1 MKKRDSEQWEQFV
14 AYGSPARRHMTE
26 LIARGE
32 ARRQARREA
41 EERRR
46 ARLRRLTFGLLGR

>member
-1 MKKRDSEQWEQFV
+1 MKKRDPEEWEDFV
-14 AYGSPARRHMTE
+14 KYGSPARREMTE
-26 LIARGE
+26 IIARVE

>member
-1 MKKRDSEQWEQFV
+1 MTKRDPEQWEEFV
-14 AYGSPARRHMTE
+14 AYGSPARRHMSE
-26 LIARGE
+26 ILARIE

-41 EERRR
+41 EERRQ